1 MNKISH
7 MYNIFFKL
15 KRFYLN
21 SYVLGYWT
29 LMIFNKKERKRKRNR
44 ERVSSI
50 EKIKIKKI
58 LELPYQ
64 LCSKLFIYIYIIYI
78 NIYIHIYIYISPLEK
93 SVSIRN

>member
-64 LCSKLFIYIYIIYI
+64 LCSKLFIYIYIYIYT
-78 NIYIHIYIYISPLEK
+78 YIYIYISPLEK

>member
-29 LMIFNKKERKRKRNR
+29 LMIFTKKERKRKRNR

-50 EKIKIKKI
+50 EKITR
-58 LELPYQ
+58 LEPLMTSGNMVYY
-64 LCSKLFIYIYIIYI
+64 LFQFCQAAAAVFSCV
-78 NIYIHIYIYISPLEK
+78 IH
-93 SVSIRN
+93 